1 MGTDTTTTTST
12 GTGTTT
18 SKSPATGTTATST
31 KDTGT
36 TPTPGTGTAKTQAIT
51 GTGITTTKTP
61 HTGTT
66 TPSTGTSKS
75 IPIGTGT
82 TTRTTNTQTGITT
95 TGTGTPGAAITGIS
109 NTPAPRTDT
118 SETTRPVAGI
128 TTTPKKYNSYHYWGR
143 THNRELFG
151 PWLLRQIT
159 SNQYEGV
166 YWLDDRRTLFRLPW
180 KHLNIRNAWAIQS
193 GRYNPLCE
201 DLPTY
206 KTNFR
211 CALRAVLYE
220 NRRMFSEFN
229 DFSSDPHDPHKIYRF
244 HGAHDDSA
252 VVNPST
258 VSQSGTE
265 DENFHN
271 EIEHDKDYRL
281 KISPI
286 EERTTPFREKQESIQ
301 SRFAGSP
308 SYTNEGVSTPALE
321 SFNKPGQINS
331 PTMNATLPS
340 KEYVPI
346 FFFPAIPFTILIP
359 DSPMY
364 DLYANG
370 HIGNIPTANQVYQ
383 QESACS
389 HLQPAE
395 PVTDLVE
402 HLFEGQS
409 CHYVFHQEGKVPKLT
424 SWEVTVS
431 YRGKE
436 VLKKTVSTKFYINYT
451 GHVPPTEAAD
461 IVTFPST
468 SDTLVD
474 QLHISYTDKILNSV
488 GNGLELD
495 VSPHDCKL
503 YATRMGNSR
512 VYWSMSES
520 LENKKNVSQAKKLDR
535 YVSTEIFDFN
545 HFMQELADYKCHQ
558 RASPDYTIYLSF
570 GQILF
575 EPIKKTLVLV
585 KAAFKTA
592 ETRFYEFGY
601 LENTKII
608 NNGYGYE

>member
-1 MGTDTTTTTST
+1 M
-12 GTGTTT
+12 
-18 SKSPATGTTATST
+18 
-31 KDTGT
+31 
-36 TPTPGTGTAKTQAIT
+36 
-51 GTGITTTKTP
+51 
-61 HTGTT
+61 
-66 TPSTGTSKS
+66 
-75 IPIGTGT
+75 
-82 TTRTTNTQTGITT
+82 
-95 TGTGTPGAAITGIS
+95 
-109 NTPAPRTDT
+109 
-118 SETTRPVAGI
+118 PVRE
-128 TTTPKKYNSYHYWGR
+128 R

-180 KHLNIRNAWAIQS
+180 KHLNIRNVDEKDYAIFKAWAIQS

-286 EERTTPFREKQESIQ
+286 EERTTPFREKQESEDIEQLLRNVLLDSSENDAQQVLEIIQ
-301 SRFAGSP
+301 DDFSQNIPRVDQIFREPVHEPNLYLAEP
-308 SYTNEGVSTPALE
+308 C
-321 SFNKPGQINS
+321 FNGHEQP
-331 PTMNATLPS
+331 LPNNHS
-340 KEYVPI
+340 QLFHEQCSQYQR
-346 FFFPAIPFTILIP
+346 
-359 DSPMY
+359 Y

-409 CHYVFHQEGKVPKLT
+409 CHYVFHQEGTHHMVNNEATMHSPNYAYSTHGEMSAMQPPQNTTPSTFNEHGSTASREAAASEAHQASKVPKLT

-585 KAAFKTA
+585 KLVPHFCTFCHQTA
-592 ETRFYEFGY
+592 QQEGASSLHNELISLQISNGSSFNTYDAPCLMDLDLSEFPD
-601 LENTKII
+601 LF
-608 NNGYGYE
+608 